1 MKKVLLSLAVA
12 AFLVS
17 CGSAEPTNV
26 EESTNVEAEASAVEA
41 VEAAPAAVEAVE
53 AAPAEGEA
61 VEAAPAEG
69 EAVEAA
75 PAE

>member
-17 CGSAEPTNV
+17 CGGAEPTNV
-26 EESTNVEAEASAVEA
+26 EESTNSEAEA
-41 VEAAPAAVEAVE
+41 AVE

>member
-17 CGSAEPTNV
+17 RGGAEPTNV

-41 VEAAPAAVEAVE
+41 
-53 AAPAEGEA
+53 APAEGEA
-61 VEAAPAEG
+61 VEAAPAE
-69 EAVEAA
+69 
-75 PAE
+75 

>member
-17 CGSAEPTNV
+17 CGGAEPTNV
-26 EESTNVEAEASAVEA
+26 EESTNVEAEAS
-41 VEAAPAAVEAVE
+41 AVE